1 MVILRD
7 GLRETFEDLI
17 SQSMDNQQLVLSDGA
32 ETYVIEVCCEFA
44 FSEGVVPN
52 NVFKLTDLLRYG
64 LNSDGLI
71 RREYLRITGDL
82 ALFVSGI
89 FPDILESRRTA
100 FNISDYI
107 DIGRSAYENIH
118 NEVFSELSWKF
129 PEIVDML
136 NSVSIQIDLSSVSL
150 ERYLK
155 RRGFIDAR
163 ITRR

>member
-32 ETYVIEVCCEFA
+32 ETYVVEVCCEFA

-52 NVFKLTDLLRYG
+52 SVFKLTDLLRYG

-100 FNISDYI
+100 FNVSDYI

-136 NSVSIQIDLSSVSL
+136 NFVSIQIDLSSVSL

-163 ITRR
+163 IASR